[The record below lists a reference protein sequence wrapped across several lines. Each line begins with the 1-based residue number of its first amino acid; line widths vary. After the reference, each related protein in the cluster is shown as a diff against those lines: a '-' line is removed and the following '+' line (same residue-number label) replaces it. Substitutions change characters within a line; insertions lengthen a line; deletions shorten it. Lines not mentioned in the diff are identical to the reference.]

1 MFIVLG
7 ACHLRKQHA
16 FSCETYLNLIYM
28 EMKDLIDIFS
38 GTVCVIAFL
47 VLMYVFIQIAY
58 A

>member
-1 MFIVLG
+1 
-7 ACHLRKQHA
+7 
-16 FSCETYLNLIYM
+16 M
-28 EMKDLIDIFS
+28 EKKDLIDIFT